1 MRDWEL
7 ASEQCQAIPRRI
19 RRTEYLSTD
28 ENFECPE
35 KDTDYYNTL
44 EYRFKAKTSMQK
56 IVAGERQPFY
66 KFLCCHATAPKEKRR
81 LFNGF
86 PRWGKII
93 SNSLV

>member
-28 ENFECPE
+28 ENFKCPE

-44 EYRFKAKTSMQK
+44 EYRFKAETSMQK
-56 IVAGERQPFY
+56 VIAAGERQPFY
-66 KFLCCHATAPKEKRR
+66 KFLCCHATAPKE
-81 LFNGF
+81 N
-86 PRWGKII
+86 PQI
-93 SNSLV
+93 V